1 MREASVEQDRTL
13 LESLASPEVESS
25 FRKKKFDLLFVKSAS
40 FFVFLRRPLAL
51 DRMPA
56 QMLHCVVGQL
66 EFSSNDRESQKSFSL
81 C

>member
-1 MREASVEQDRTL
+1 MEQDRPL

-25 FRKKKFDLLFVKSAS
+25 FRKKKIDLLFVKSAS

-56 QMLHCVVGQL
+56 QMLHCVVGQE
-66 EFSSNDRESQKSFSL
+66 EFSSDDRESQISL
-81 C
+81 RLC